1 MESIPQWVPEPD
13 AIARLGIKK
22 STLRLMRND
31 GRLKPGVHWVNITG
45 TPNGPVSYDLDAI
58 GKTMAERTVQM
69 VQEEAKRRAASQK
82 QSQQSV
88 ETFDEAGVEK
98 LIADVRS

>member
-1 MESIPQWVPEPD
+1 MDLIPQWVPEPES
-13 AIARLGIKK
+13 IARLGIKK

-69 VQEEAKRRAASQK
+69 VQEKAKQLETARKARKAA
-82 QSQQSV
+82 V
-88 ETFDEAGVEK
+88 EIYGDDAMDQ
-98 LIADVRS
+98 LIADVRN

>member
-1 MESIPQWVPEPD
+1 MKTTPQWVPEPD

-31 GRLKPGVHWVNITG
+31 GRLEPGVHWVNITG

-58 GKTMAERTVQM
+58 GKTMAERIVQM
-69 VQEEAKRRAASQK
+69 VQDEERRREEAIKARKAAI
-82 QSQQSV
+82 
-88 ETFDEAGVEK
+88 EIYGDDGMDR
-98 LIADVRS
+98 LIAEVQS

>member
-1 MESIPQWVPEPD
+1 MKTTPQWVPEPD

-31 GRLKPGVHWVNITG
+31 GRLEPGVHWVNITG

-69 VQEEAKRRAASQK
+69 VQEEERRREEAIKARKAAI
-82 QSQQSV
+82 
-88 ETFDEAGVEK
+88 EIYGDDGMDR
-98 LIADVRS
+98 LIAEVQS